1 MSNELTLPN
10 IPEQMTTMATVRLKN
25 WGGGEGGGGSLDY
38 FFFFLISIAKF
49 YRILLRDLDLK
60 DAKKICNDSNMT
72 IQFSIN
78 ETFLGFFFI

>member
-25 WGGGEGGGGSLDY
+25 WEGGVSLDNLI
-38 FFFFLISIAKF
+38 FFLISIAKF

-72 IQFSIN
+72 LQFSIN
-78 ETFLGFFFI
+78 EKFLGFFFI

>member
-25 WGGGEGGGGSLDY
+25 WGGGVSLDY

-72 IQFSIN
+72 LQFSIN
-78 ETFLGFFFI
+78 EKFLGFFFI

>member
-1 MSNELTLPN
+1 MSNELTLQN

-25 WGGGEGGGGSLDY
+25 WGGGVSFDF

-72 IQFSIN
+72 LQFSIN
-78 ETFLGFFFI
+78 EKFLGFFFI